1 MRSFGFV
8 CLQQSV
14 WVYPYHCQ
22 EIIELLKQ
30 YLELNVEVIYML
42 VDLIEGDEWLK
53 KEFQLKS

>member
-1 MRSFGFV
+1 V